1 MYNRLGGETAKY
13 AGHCVVSE
21 SSDLSH
27 ETRRTQLTTKKITII
42 IKLLKCKI
50 VKSRFVSKTTIL
62 PILADF

>member
-1 MYNRLGGETAKY
+1 MYNRLGGKTAKHT
-13 AGHCVVSE
+13 GHCAVSE

-27 ETRRTQLTTKKITII
+27 KTSRTQLTAKKITII